1 MYQNEF
7 RVWRDQGKK
16 ANKETFLDEKSKTA
30 FNCYMLIDKDMKYIV
45 KALRVVKDYISEME
59 EKGKRILL
67 IC

>member
-1 MYQNEF
+1 MWQ
-7 RVWRDQGKK
+7 DQGKS
-16 ANKETFLDEKSKTA
+16 ANEETFLEDKSKTA
-30 FNCYMLIDKDMKYIV
+30 FNCYMLIDKEMEYIV